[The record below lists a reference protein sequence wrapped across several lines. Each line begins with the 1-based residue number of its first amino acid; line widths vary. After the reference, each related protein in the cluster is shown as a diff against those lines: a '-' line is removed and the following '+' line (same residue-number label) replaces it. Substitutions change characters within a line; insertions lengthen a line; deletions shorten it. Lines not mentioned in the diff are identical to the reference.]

1 MKDRLEAIIDK
12 AIAEA
17 DDNFGMP
24 NSTQMTEI
32 MLGEGVLAPPVK
44 IGQKIWYITGIHG
57 WIVAEGEIVEIYWNG
72 DAFAIRVCGENGTYF
87 DMQDGEYYVSKEEA
101 EKHKAKPPF

>member
-32 MLGEGVLAPPVK
+32 MLGES
-44 IGQKIWYITGIHG
+44 
-57 WIVAEGEIVEIYWNG
+57 
-72 DAFAIRVCGENGTYF
+72 R
-87 DMQDGEYYVSKEEA
+87 
-101 EKHKAKPPF
+101 